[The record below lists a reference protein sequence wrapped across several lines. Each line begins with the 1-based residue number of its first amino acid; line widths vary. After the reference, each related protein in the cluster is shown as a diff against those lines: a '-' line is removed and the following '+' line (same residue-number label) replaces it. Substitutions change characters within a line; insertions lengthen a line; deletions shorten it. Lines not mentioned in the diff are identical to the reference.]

1 MVVSALLRE
10 VRPRYSPN
18 HHTFRHASMNETAR
32 TLTLRKKGS
41 RKPQISAPK
50 QISGPTSTK
59 AAGEKLLDVRRERPG
74 QSETSGKF
82 ILYCIIGIKFSDEL
96 VRVEVN
102 VDKVSLAGAF
112 MVVAEICRVILSTIS
127 ENPGVAMFALDSRTL
142 TRCSGSKIFSET
154 LSLTVRDQQI

>member
-1 MVVSALLRE
+1 MQHKIDVKKYAFTQANNLSGFQKLEVLRELVTLFRKLVGWPWQLMVVSALLRE

-74 QSETSGKF
+74 QSETSGK
-82 ILYCIIGIKFSDEL
+82 
-96 VRVEVN
+96 
-102 VDKVSLAGAF
+102 
-112 MVVAEICRVILSTIS
+112 
-127 ENPGVAMFALDSRTL
+127 
-142 TRCSGSKIFSET
+142 
-154 LSLTVRDQQI
+154 